1 MAPTKPRRTTSAR
14 RSTKRPSTARKQT
27 TASKSPKTSEP
38 ATPPAASV
46 AAAQKL
52 LRAVERREEA
62 LREAL
67 KQHTKALKKLKK
79 DAADH
84 RGVVKDLQTQVK
96 KVKEAAVRGSRPVK
110 HPAPRGHRMPGTTPR
125 NTRNNTDQSSNK
137 GQPHAHVI
145 HTAPSST
152 RGLLTGDGPSARSPG
167 EYRQHAHRGVPSAPQ
182 P

>member
-1 MAPTKPRRTTSAR
+1 MASTKPR

-52 LRAVERREEA
+52 LRAVERREDA

-96 KVKEAAVRGSRPVK
+96 KVKKKRQSAA
-110 HPAPRGHRMPGTTPR
+110 A
-125 NTRNNTDQSSNK
+125 
-137 GQPHAHVI
+137 
-145 HTAPSST
+145 
-152 RGLLTGDGPSARSPG
+152 GL
-167 EYRQHAHRGVPSAPQ
+167 
-182 P
+182 

>member
-27 TASKSPKTSEP
+27 TASKSPKTSQ
-38 ATPPAASV
+38 PAASV

-96 KVKEAAVRGSRPVK
+96 KVKKKRQSAA
-110 HPAPRGHRMPGTTPR
+110 A
-125 NTRNNTDQSSNK
+125 
-137 GQPHAHVI
+137 
-145 HTAPSST
+145 
-152 RGLLTGDGPSARSPG
+152 GL
-167 EYRQHAHRGVPSAPQ
+167 
-182 P
+182 